1 MFKKLNEI
9 SNQKDLKFNEKSINQ
24 TQRNNLIQ
32 QLTEALTETLAAC
45 SGASKEEGD
54 IFVIDN
60 VKFAMVNN
68 KTIEFEID
76 NENVGFIPLKISLSI
91 PNFDDSLTLNDKVED
106 YKASIEEKQKQKQKK
121 EEEKEAKKNE
131 KIKQKSKEKSKED

>member
-32 QLTEALTETLAAC
+32 QLTEALTETFATL
-45 SGASKEEGD
+45 SNASKEEG
-54 IFVIDN
+54 IYSIDN

-76 NENVGFIPLKISLSI
+76 NENVGFIPFKISLSI

-106 YKASIEEKQKQKQKK
+106 YKASIEQKQKK
-121 EEEKEAKKNE
+121 EEEKKKEKEE
-131 KIKQKSKEKSKED
+131 KIKEKTKEKSKED

>member
-32 QLTEALTETLAAC
+32 QLTEALTETLATC
-45 SGASKEEGD
+45 SGASKEEGV
-54 IFVIDN
+54 FTIDN

-106 YKASIEEKQKQKQKK
+106 YKASIVEKQKQRH
-121 EEEKEAKKNE
+121 
-131 KIKQKSKEKSKED
+131 

>member
-32 QLTEALTETLAAC
+32 QLTEALTETLATC
-45 SGASKEEGD
+45 FGASKEEGV
-54 IFVIDN
+54 FVIDN

-106 YKASIEEKQKQKQKK
+106 YKTSIELKQKK
-121 EEEKEAKKNE
+121 EEEKKKEKEE
-131 KIKQKSKEKSKED
+131 KIKQKKNEKTKED

>member
-32 QLTEALTETLAAC
+32 QLTEALTETLATC

-54 IFVIDN
+54 IFVSGN
-60 VKFAMVNN
+60 VKFAMVSN

-106 YKASIEEKQKQKQKK
+106 YKVSIEEKQKQKQKK
-121 EEEKEAKKNE
+121 EEEKVK
-131 KIKQKSKEKSKED
+131 KIKEKTKEKQSCN

>member
-32 QLTEALTETLAAC
+32 QLTEALTETLATF
-45 SGASKEEGD
+45 SGASKED
-54 IFVIDN
+54 NVFTVDN

-76 NENVGFIPLKISLSI
+76 NENVGFIPFKISLSI

-106 YKASIEEKQKQKQKK
+106 YKASIEQKQKK
-121 EEEKEAKKNE
+121 EEEKKKEKEE
-131 KIKQKSKEKSKED
+131 KIKQKRNEKSKED